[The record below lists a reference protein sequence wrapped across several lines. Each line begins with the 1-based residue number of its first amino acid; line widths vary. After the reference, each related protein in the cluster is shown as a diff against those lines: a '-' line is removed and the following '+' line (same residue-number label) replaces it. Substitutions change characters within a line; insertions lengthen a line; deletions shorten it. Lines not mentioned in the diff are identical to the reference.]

1 MKAKNYGSE
10 NDAASVAN
18 EQHCM
23 NCYKSENEVFSF
35 CPVSARFEKNGP
47 MRPEKIYETG
57 RQSLD
62 LSPILFQRA
71 FRRFI
76 GKDMRRKN
84 RRE

>member
-1 MKAKNYGSE
+1 MKAKKICSE

-35 CPVSARFEKNGP
+35 CPVSVRFEKNGLMLP
-47 MRPEKIYETG
+47 RKFIKIG
-57 RQSLD
+57 RQGLD

-84 RRE
+84 